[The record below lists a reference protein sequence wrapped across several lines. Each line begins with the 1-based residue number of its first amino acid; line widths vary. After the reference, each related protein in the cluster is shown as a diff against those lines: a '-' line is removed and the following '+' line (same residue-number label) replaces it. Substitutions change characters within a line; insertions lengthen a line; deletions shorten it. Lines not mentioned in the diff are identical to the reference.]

1 MFCSHML
8 EKHDNESKQNG
19 EVVLIYKKQK
29 LNIRFHNPNTPKDTA
44 DYILKIFMKTNQ
56 KKIDQILQ
64 KEALK
69 CANMEG

>member
-1 MFCSHML
+1 ML

-19 EVVLIYKKQK
+19 EVVLISKKQK

-56 KKIDQILQ
+56 KKIYQILQ